1 MNNTTLPFFNA
12 VNSSTFK
19 PGPSAAVPGLVVLLN
34 TTTNASAPFMGP
46 MTNLAGLFQI
56 NAITGNSD
64 PGSVNQ
70 VQLMWQVLKS
80 ITTPNATSLLSV
92 YMVNGTAPLLVD
104 AKSTPALPGSRSD
117 IAFTVA
123 S

>member
-1 MNNTTLPFFNA
+1 
-12 VNSSTFK
+12 
-19 PGPSAAVPGLVVLLN
+19 
-34 TTTNASAPFMGP
+34 MGP